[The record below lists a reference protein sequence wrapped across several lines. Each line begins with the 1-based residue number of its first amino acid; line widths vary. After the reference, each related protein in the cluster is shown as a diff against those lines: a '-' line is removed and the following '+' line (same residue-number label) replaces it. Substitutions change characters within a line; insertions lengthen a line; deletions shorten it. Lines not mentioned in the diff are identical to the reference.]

1 MNFYPNLALQW
12 IAYLALYGLLAWALA
27 GLWKPQWQQSKI
39 WRWGIYIGGGVL
51 YLTVVFHLGWLS
63 DDAFILFR
71 PLEQVLRGRG
81 PVWNPNERVQAFTS
95 PLWFGLLLL
104 MRAFSVDVFLNAI
117 WAHFVMA
124 VGLLWLYARRLSPW
138 RYLVVIL
145 LAVVSRGFID
155 FATSGLENS
164 LGYLL
169 ITWWVFETVDM
180 LGHREAPPSERKLL
194 GLGLLSSAILLTRL
208 DWVLL
213 ITPGL
218 IVALFPFFRH
228 TAAAVR
234 KLVAFGAG
242 LLVPLFL
249 WHTYALIF
257 FGSPL
262 PNTFYAKLTSEVPHT
277 YLAVQGFRYYYG
289 MSLLLDPAILVVPAL
304 VLLLA
309 WWQEKG
315 ARWIPLGLLLY
326 GAYVGWIGGDFMLNR
341 FFTVPYAMALALL
354 GVQPRPWK
362 SLLRKHPAILTGLQS
377 IALLGIAFFALFFAD
392 TPLNIPIVRAGGHG
406 CGLADER
413 SFYRDTNTLT
423 DYLKHLRKTRQ
434 FFCNPSPS
442 QTHLSPPAIGG
453 AIGVWGY
460 CTGTEKNIIDY
471 FALSD
476 AFLSHLPANSTAVRI
491 GHFRREIPA
500 FYPESATLGLP
511 LLPDPQLNLL
521 LLHTFRATKAPLW
534 LPARWRSITFLLS
547 GQYFRLTDH
556 LGYPH
561 QDGPPAWQKN
571 TPVGECAE
579 RLRFTPT
586 AGWLPEKLPWGE
598 H

>member
-12 IAYLALYGLLAWALA
+12 IAYLTLYGLLVWAFA

-51 YLTVVFHLGWLS
+51 YLAVVFHLGWLS

-71 PLEQVLRGRG
+71 PLEQVLHGRG

-95 PLWFGLLLL
+95 PLWFILLLL

-124 VGLLWLYARRLSPW
+124 VGLLWLYARRFSPW
-138 RYLVVIL
+138 RYLMVVL
-145 LAVVSRGFID
+145 LAVVSRGFVD

-169 ITWWVFETVDM
+169 ITWWIFEVVDV
-180 LGHREAPPSERKLL
+180 LWEKETLPSERKLL
-194 GLGLLSSAILLTRL
+194 ELGLLSAAILLTRL
-208 DWVLL
+208 DWLL
-213 ITPGL
+213 LVIPGL
-218 IVALFPFFRH
+218 IGVSLSFFRRSV
-228 TAAAVR
+228 AAIR
-234 KLVAFGAG
+234 KIAAFGIG
-242 LLVPLFL
+242 LVVPLLL

-262 PNTFYAKLTSEVPHT
+262 PNTFYAKLTSEVPHS

-289 MSLLLDPAILVVPAL
+289 MSLLLDPSILVVPAI

-309 WWQEKG
+309 WWQG
-315 ARWIPLGLLLY
+315 RRVRWVSLGLLLY

-354 GVQPRPWK
+354 GIQIWPWR
-362 SLLRKHPAILTGLQS
+362 SLFRKHRAVLAGLQS
-377 IALLGIAFFALFFAD
+377 IVFLGIAFFALFFVD

-406 CGLADER
+406 CGIADER
-413 SFYRDTNTLT
+413 SFYRDTNTFA
-423 DYLKHLRKTRQ
+423 DYLKHLLKTRQ
-434 FFCNPSPS
+434 FLCNPSPR
-442 QTHLSPPAIGG
+442 QNHFSPPAIGG

-460 CTGTEKNIIDY
+460 CAGTEKNIIDY

-476 AFLSHLPANSTAVRI
+476 AFLSHLPANSTTVRI
-491 GHFRREIPA
+491 GHFRRDIPS

-511 LLPDPQLNLL
+511 LLPDPQLNQLL
-521 LLHTFRATKAPLW
+521 VHTFRATRAPFW
-534 LPARWRSITFLLS
+534 IPARWRSITFLLS
-547 GQYFRLTDH
+547 GQYLHLTAH
-556 LGYPH
+556 LGSPH
-561 QDGPPAWQKN
+561 QDGPPAWPKN
-571 TPVGECAE
+571 ISVSECAE
-579 RLRFTPT
+579 NLRFTPT
-586 AGWLPEKLPWGE
+586 AGWLPKKLPWGE
-598 H
+598 Q